1 MASTNNNP
9 RNVLP
14 DLIIPAM
21 ALAFAIYYLTTIQEV
36 PWIAQA
42 SAVVVSGL
50 LMLSVVAFAV
60 RTALRIRSGR
70 EVISLSALSLDGSL
84 TARRLGLLALTVAYV
99 WLLETLGFV
108 ICTIAFLFLS
118 IMLLSSITNWHRAAL
133 VSLSCAVVGYIIFIY
148 IFETRFPKGPVEHFI
163 EARLDGN

>member
-1 MASTNNNP
+1 MDQSP

-50 LMLSVVAFAV
+50 LILSIAAYAI
-60 RTALRIRSGR
+60 RTVLRLRTGR
-70 EVISLSALSLDGSL
+70 EVIGITGLALDWSL
-84 TARRLGLLALTVAYV
+84 TMRRLGLLALTIAYV

-108 ICTIAFLFLS
+108 ICTVAFLFLA
-118 IMLLSSITNWHRAAL
+118 IMLLSSLTNWRRAAL
-133 VSLSCAVVGYIIFIY
+133 VSIACAVVGYVVFIY

-163 EARLDGN
+163 EARLDGG